1 MNEPNAAAS
10 PATLLF
16 VDDES
21 SILSSLKRL
30 FRPQG
35 YKILTAG
42 GGAEGLAILEKE
54 AVDLVV
60 SDMRMPE
67 MDGAQFLEQVR
78 GRWPDTLRILL
89 TGYADISST
98 VAAINRGEIY
108 RYISKPWDD
117 NEIVLTVREALEHQR
132 LAAENARLNDLTQK
146 QNEELKSLNASLEQ
160 RVAERTAEL
169 KHANELLQ
177 QGFMLT
183 VRTFSSLIELRG
195 GRLAGHGRRVAEH
208 AFTVAQRMGLS
219 HGDQQDVLLAG
230 LLHDIGK
237 ISLPDNLLDKPFAA
251 LAGEARNR
259 LMEHPVRGYQLLK
272 AVEQLANAAKII
284 RHHHE
289 YLDGSGYPDHLV
301 GLAIPIGARI
311 LAVANDYDALQMG
324 TLTLQEHTPEQALEY
339 IVAGRGR
346 HYDPGVVN
354 TFKTLLIQASV
365 EASKED
371 HALRPAELKAGM
383 VMTRNLEYPEG
394 EVLATAGQLVDRQLI
409 DHLLAIE
416 SEERLALSVYVKHV
430 GRPATLRDPD
440 QKPEPPQR
448 LWKEL
453 ALRPAQLKPGMTLS
467 RALRHP
473 DGYLLLA
480 SNYSLDELVIDQVR
494 QLQTMDESKPM
505 TIYIQVEDRS

>member
-1 MNEPNAAAS
+1 MDEPNTDAS

-35 YKILTAG
+35 YRILTAG
-42 GGAEGLAILEKE
+42 SGAEGLSILEKE
-54 AVDLVV
+54 SIDLVV

-78 GRWPDTLRILL
+78 ARWPDTLRILL

-132 LAAENARLNDLTQK
+132 LASENTRLNLLTQQ
-146 QNEELKSLNASLEQ
+146 QNEELKALNASLEQ

-208 AFTVAQRMGLS
+208 AFAVAQRMGLS
-219 HGDQQDVLLAG
+219 QNDQQDVLLAG

-237 ISLPDNLLDKPFAA
+237 ISLPDDLLDKSFAA
-251 LAGEARNR
+251 VSGEAKNR
-259 LMEHPVRGYQLLK
+259 LMEHPVRGQQLLMG
-272 AVEQLANAAKII
+272 VEQLANAAKII

-289 YLDGSGYPDHLV
+289 HLDGTGYPDHLV
-301 GLAIPIGARI
+301 GLAIPVGSRI
-311 LAVANDYDALQMG
+311 LAVANDYDSLQMG
-324 TLTLQEHTPEQALEY
+324 TLTLQEHTPDQALEY

-354 TFKTLLIQASV
+354 AFKTLLIEASV
-365 EASKED
+365 EASKD

-383 VMTRNLEYPEG
+383 VVTRKLEYPEG
-394 EVLATAGQLVDRQLI
+394 QLLAAAGQLVDRELI
-409 DHLLAIE
+409 DRLLAIE
-416 SEERLALSVYVKHV
+416 SKAQIDLSVYVMHV

-440 QKPEPPQR
+440 RKPEAPQR

-453 ALRPAQLKPGMTLS
+453 ALRPNQLKPGMTLS

-480 SNYSLDELVIDQVR
+480 SNYCLDELIIDQVR
-494 QLQTMDESKPM
+494 QLQTMDETKPM
-505 TIYIQVEDRS
+505 TIYIRVEDRS

>member
-1 MNEPNAAAS
+1 
-10 PATLLF
+10 
-16 VDDES
+16 
-21 SILSSLKRL
+21 
-30 FRPQG
+30 
-35 YKILTAG
+35 
-42 GGAEGLAILEKE
+42 
-54 AVDLVV
+54 
-60 SDMRMPE
+60 
-67 MDGAQFLEQVR
+67 
-78 GRWPDTLRILL
+78 
-89 TGYADISST
+89 
-98 VAAINRGEIY
+98 
-108 RYISKPWDD
+108 
-117 NEIVLTVREALEHQR
+117 
-132 LAAENARLNDLTQK
+132 
-146 QNEELKSLNASLEQ
+146 
-160 RVAERTAEL
+160 
-169 KHANELLQ
+169 
-177 QGFMLT
+177 
-183 VRTFSSLIELRG
+183 
-195 GRLAGHGRRVAEH
+195 
-208 AFTVAQRMGLS
+208 MGLS

-259 LMEHPVRGYQLLK
+259 LMEHPVRGHQLLK
-272 AVEQLANAAKII
+272 GVEQLANAAKII

-289 YLDGSGYPDHLV
+289 YLDGSGYPDRLV

-324 TLTLQEHTPEQALEY
+324 TLTLQEHTPDQALEY

-365 EASKED
+365 EASKD
-371 HALRPAELKAGM
+371 HALRPAELKSGM
-383 VMTRNLEYPEG
+383 VLTRKLEYPEG
-394 EVLATAGQLVDRQLI
+394 EVLATAGQFVDRALI
-409 DHLLAIE
+409 DRLLAVE
-416 SEERLALSVYVKHV
+416 SEAQIALSIYVKHV

-480 SNYSLDELVIDQVR
+480 SNYSLDDLVIDQLR
-494 QLQTMDESKPM
+494 QLQAMDDGKPM

>member
-1 MNEPNAAAS
+1 MDEPNAAPT

-35 YKILTAG
+35 YRILTAG
-42 GGAEGLAILEKE
+42 SGAEGLAVLEKE
-54 AVDLVV
+54 PVDLVV

-78 GRWPDTLRILL
+78 SRWPNALRILL

-132 LAAENARLNDLTQK
+132 LASENVRLNDLTQK

-208 AFTVAQRMGLS
+208 SFAVAQRMGLS
-219 HGDQQDVLLAG
+219 QGDQQDVMLAG

-259 LMEHPVRGYQLLK
+259 LMEHPVRGHQLLK
-272 AVEQLANAAKII
+272 GVEQLANAARII

-289 YLDGSGYPDHLV
+289 YLDGSGYPDQLV
-301 GLAIPIGARI
+301 GLAIPIGSRI

-365 EASKED
+365 EACKD

-383 VMTRNLEYPEG
+383 MLTRNFEYPEG
-394 EVLATAGQLVDRQLI
+394 EVLATAGELIERQFIDR
-409 DHLLAIE
+409 LLAIE
-416 SEERLALSVYVKHV
+416 SEAQIALSVFVKHV

-440 QKPEPPQR
+440 QKPEAPQR

-453 ALRPAQLKPGMTLS
+453 ALRPSQLKTGMTLS

-480 SNYSLDELVIDQVR
+480 SNYSLDDLVIDQLR
-494 QLQTMDESKPM
+494 QLQAMDETKPM
-505 TIYIQVEDRS
+505 TIYIRVEDR

>member
-1 MNEPNAAAS
+1 MTEPNAAPS

-42 GGAEGLAILEKE
+42 SGAEGLTVLEKE
-54 AVDLVV
+54 TVDLVV

-78 GRWPDTLRILL
+78 GRWPKTLRILL

-132 LAAENARLNDLTQK
+132 LASENARLNELTRQ

-183 VRTFSSLIELRG
+183 VRTFSSLLELRG

-208 AFTVAQRMGLS
+208 AFAVAQRMGMS
-219 HGDQQDVLLAG
+219 VGDQQDVLLAG

-251 LAGEARNR
+251 LAGDARNR
-259 LMEHPVRGYQLLK
+259 MMEHPVRGHQLLK
-272 AVEQLANAAKII
+272 GVEQLANAAKII

-289 YLDGSGYPDHLV
+289 YLDGSGYPDRLV

-311 LAVANDYDALQMG
+311 LAVTNDYDALQMG

-365 EASKED
+365 EASKD

-383 VMTRNLEYPEG
+383 VLTRNVESPAG

-409 DHLLAIE
+409 DHLLAVE
-416 SEERLALSVYVKHV
+416 SEAKIALPVWVKHI

-440 QKPEPPQR
+440 QKPEAPQR

-453 ALRPAQLKPGMTLS
+453 ALRPSQLKPGMTLS

-480 SNYSLDELVIDQVR
+480 SNYSLDDLIIDQLR
-494 QLQTMDESKPM
+494 QLQAMDDARQM
-505 TIYIQVEDRS
+505 TVYIQVEDRS